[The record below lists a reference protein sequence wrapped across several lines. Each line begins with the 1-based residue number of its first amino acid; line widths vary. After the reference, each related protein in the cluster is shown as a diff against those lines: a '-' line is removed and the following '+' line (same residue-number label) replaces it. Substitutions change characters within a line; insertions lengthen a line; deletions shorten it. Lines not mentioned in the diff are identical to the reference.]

1 MNDFKETLSLAEEI
15 YYNPELGF
23 KEFKTSKLIENFIK
37 KYFPQEKIT
46 KFSETGIKFNLGEK
60 NLYILH
66 LLLKWMLYIHHH
78 TFMLTK
84 KLVQPTTAV
93 IIHKLQ

>member
-46 KFSETGIKFNLGEK
+46 KFSLVEN
-60 NLYILH
+60 
-66 LLLKWMLYIHHH
+66 
-78 TFMLTK
+78 TFL
-84 KLVQPTTAV
+84 
-93 IIHKLQ
+93 

>member
-60 NLYILH
+60 KSLH
-66 LLLKWMLYIHHH
+66 IALIAEMLSLIH
-78 TFMLTK
+78 
-84 KLVQPTTAV
+84 
-93 IIHKLQ
+93 I